1 MRLRRGRL
9 LSALLADEVAP
20 TLVSFPLMGVGDFVS
35 PSAPPGGE
43 ASESDFV
50 PDTCSLYACKKCM
63 LMHAYAECVEF
74 SLVFSGKWYWA
85 GPVWIK
91 HRL

>member
-35 PSAPPGGE
+35 PSAPAGGE

-50 PDTCSLYACKKCM
+50 PDTCSLSEDACLCM
-63 LMHAYAECVEF
+63 LMRNV
-74 SLVFSGKWYWA
+74 
-85 GPVWIK
+85 
-91 HRL
+91 